1 MNRKSLV
8 KIGITIAILTGI
20 ALSGFLFSSPTET
33 EVEEVNLGLGVEGY
47 ELEEVTDTFYEN
59 QYVSLTVEV
68 SNLQAGSEV
77 YLKCYYG
84 ENEFV
89 EPNDMT
95 SEVLTGE
102 SLDGNNLVFS
112 YFPKEN
118 RWRAD
123 NYRMDVIL
131 DNKTVKIK
139 KFEVIKAD

>member
-20 ALSGFLFSSPTET
+20 ALSVFLFSSPPET

-68 SNLQAGSEV
+68 SNLQAGSEL
-77 YLKCYYG
+77 YLKCYDG

-95 SEVLTGE
+95 SEVLTGG
-102 SLDGNNLVFS
+102 SLDGNNFVFS

-123 NYRMDVIL
+123 NYRMGVIL

-139 KFEVIKAD
+139 KFEVIKPD